1 MAETYKK
8 ILEDEE
14 KINEIA
20 KVAFD
25 NVNTD
30 KSGAIDKTQLESMMN
45 QIFSD
50 LSNEL
55 PTKKEV
61 DEVFDYL
68 DSNKKGSLTF
78 DDFKVL
84 IKDVIKSM
92 IKELS

>member
-1 MAETYKK
+1 MAEEYKI
-8 ILEDEE
+8 ILKDEE
-14 KINEIA
+14 KINEITR
-20 KVAFD
+20 VAFD

-30 KSGAIDKTQLESMMN
+30 KSGAIDKNQLESMMN

-55 PTKKEV
+55 PSKKEV
-61 DEVFDYL
+61 EEVFDYL
-68 DSNKKGSLTF
+68 DSNKKGSLNF

-92 IKELS
+92 IEELS

>member
-1 MAETYKK
+1 MAEEYKQ

-14 KINEIA
+14 KLNEIT

-30 KSGAIDKTQLESMMN
+30 KSGEISKSQLEAMIN
-45 QIFSD
+45 QIFTD

-55 PTKKEV
+55 PTKKEI

-68 DSNKKGSLTF
+68 DTNKKGTLNF
-78 DDFKVL
+78 ENFKVL
-84 IKDVIKSM
+84 IKDIIKNM
-92 IKELS
+92 IEELS

>member
-84 IKDVIKSM
+84 IKDVIRSM
-92 IKELS
+92 IEQLS

>member
-1 MAETYKK
+1 MAEEYKH

-14 KINEIA
+14 KLNEIT

-30 KSGAIDKTQLESMMN
+30 KSGEISKSQLEAMIN
-45 QIFSD
+45 QIFTD

-55 PTKKEV
+55 PTKKEI

-68 DSNKKGSLTF
+68 DTNKKGTLNF
-78 DDFKVL
+78 ENFKVL
-84 IKDVIKSM
+84 IKDIIKNM
-92 IKELS
+92 IEELS

>member
-1 MAETYKK
+1 MAEEYKI
-8 ILEDEE
+8 ILKDEE
-14 KINEIA
+14 KINEITR
-20 KVAFD
+20 VAFD

-30 KSGAIDKTQLESMMN
+30 KSGAIDKNQLESMMN

-55 PTKKEV
+55 PSKKEV
-61 DEVFDYL
+61 DDVFDYL
-68 DSNKKGSLTF
+68 DSNKKGSLNF

-92 IKELS
+92 IEELS